1 MYLKCFVDVDVGSVG
16 ALFFACSPMD
26 MCLQADLR
34 VCLQSSLALR
44 LFAEPTLAVIT
55 AEAWG
60 YASSTSYVQRAA
72 QWIGA
77 LPPPRSQLVDL
88 ADRPS

>member
-1 MYLKCFVDVDVGSVG
+1 MDVESVG
-16 ALFFACSPMD
+16 ALFVCMLADGYVS
-26 MCLQADLR
+26 ADLR

-44 LFAEPTLAVIT
+44 RFAEPTLAVIT
-55 AEAWG
+55 AEPWG
-60 YASSTSYVQRAA
+60 CTSSTLYVHRAA

-77 LPPPRSQLVDL
+77 LPPPRSRLVDI